1 MATIKVK
8 LEIAKI
14 GLITAQDGTVKI
26 IGSRHVRS
34 PKAINAALLALRG
47 GGDES
52 ALRTRSVRS
61 LAREW
66 MAHNL
71 LHSMG
76 IKPERTADVDFETAQ
91 PWHLAAGYFMLAA
104 VYRALWRV
112 L

>member
-1 MATIKVK
+1 MATIKERRPIV
-8 LEIAKI
+8 EI
-14 GLITAQDGTVKI
+14 ITAQGGTVQIK
-26 IGSRHVRS
+26 GAWRVRS
-34 PKAINAALLALRG
+34 PKAIKAVLLSLRKLADG
-47 GGDES
+47 RF

-61 LAREW
+61 LAGEW

-71 LHSMG
+71 LHSLG